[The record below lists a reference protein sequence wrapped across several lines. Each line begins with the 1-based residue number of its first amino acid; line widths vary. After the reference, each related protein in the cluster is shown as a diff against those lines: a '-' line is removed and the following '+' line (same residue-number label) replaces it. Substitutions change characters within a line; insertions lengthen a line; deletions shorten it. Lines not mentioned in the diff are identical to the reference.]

1 MLAPQVRVN
10 KRPPSPV
17 LCLAPNRENQTK
29 GRKYILPWRPLILH
43 LVSSHCFFLG
53 IPSLSPTTRS
63 LRSPLPSPSF
73 ARTHIRRLG
82 ISFRQPIHPLAHRC
96 LDIPSRRP
104 MEYLHSLSL
113 SARGRTSQSSKKNPP
128 LHKRHTKPCKF
139 YQTNRCPYP
148 SEVCNFAHVIS
159 PEFGDGG
166 ATQVCR
172 YYSAGKCTN
181 GSSCRYRHD
190 ADLVKRLGHG
200 ENRPYQQQ
208 SVVPTQ
214 IPGMGP
220 LWNSNSQILATEKG
234 HVGDQGV
241 YAPVQPPF
249 YHQQPIHEWS
259 YAHGITVQS
268 PVYLP
273 MYANAPH
280 HPHHAVMP
288 LGSTQQD
295 SGRNASTG
303 EITRLTT
310 SNSPRMRDSAS
321 RSDPYLGLN
330 EHDEM
335 LSSASSSSVSSMSTK
350 PVLDRLIIATTE
362 VRHPQYAHGY
372 QGQLNPLELSGGAHT
387 LPPGMQ
393 IGTATSSPH
402 RAAQTVN
409 VLGTPGGQRQHGVPH
424 QQQVYFYVQGMAPTP
439 VRSTS
444 GSRSASRGSHKIKAS
459 KYKTKPCKFWNADG
473 TCPAADECTF
483 LHDEPRPPPVPPL
496 PSTPF
501 IVKYP
506 PGHPGAP
513 SANQKL
519 EHSVSGDSPVNSRSH
534 QDKLVSHEPPSP
546 GTKDS
551 PSVSWRVIGGGVR
564 VANPSSRDSVAT
576 SVSSQCSDTL
586 SIPDDS
592 TCSSDTDSVRSIE
605 FGELAGA
612 GTHNSVF
619 RHVKEIHTLYDASP
633 TSSGCTVTGQQA
645 EERRNASRRASM
657 DDGAVLVRT
666 RKRSNSIP
674 PTPSTTQFSV
684 GRLFSAESPA
694 GL

>member
-1 MLAPQVRVN
+1 MLA
-10 KRPPSPV
+10 
-17 LCLAPNRENQTK
+17 
-29 GRKYILPWRPLILH
+29 LISVVWEFH
-43 LVSSHCFFLG
+43 SASR
-53 IPSLSPTTRS
+53 STRS
-63 LRSPLPSPSF
+63 LTVASTSPRVAPWSTCTVFRCQLGAERPKVPRKTLLCIRDTVRSPNLSVLSF
-73 ARTHIRRLG
+73 
-82 ISFRQPIHPLAHRC
+82 
-96 LDIPSRRP
+96 
-104 MEYLHSLSL
+104 LSL
-113 SARGRTSQSSKKNPP
+113 RCHLTMCILLLA
-128 LHKRHTKPCKF
+128 KPCKF

-190 ADLVKRLGHG
+190 ADLGAFDLLSSSSFRNSIDACIPQVKRLGHG

-220 LWNSNSQILATEKG
+220 LWNSNSQILATEKVRGFRYILMSFLLNPKRRYQG

-459 KYKTKPCKFWNADG
+459 KYKS
-473 TCPAADECTF
+473 E
-483 LHDEPRPPPVPPL
+483 
-496 PSTPF
+496 F
-501 IVKYP
+501 I
-506 PGHPGAP
+506 
-513 SANQKL
+513 L
-519 EHSVSGDSPVNSRSH
+519 SV
-534 QDKLVSHEPPSP
+534 
-546 GTKDS
+546 
-551 PSVSWRVIGGGVR
+551 
-564 VANPSSRDSVAT
+564 
-576 SVSSQCSDTL
+576 
-586 SIPDDS
+586 
-592 TCSSDTDSVRSIE
+592 
-605 FGELAGA
+605 
-612 GTHNSVF
+612 
-619 RHVKEIHTLYDASP
+619 
-633 TSSGCTVTGQQA
+633 
-645 EERRNASRRASM
+645 
-657 DDGAVLVRT
+657 
-666 RKRSNSIP
+666 
-674 PTPSTTQFSV
+674 
-684 GRLFSAESPA
+684 
-694 GL
+694 